1 MAIVRK
7 LERKDLDRNVPHKE
21 VECTYWV
28 VTDDKGG
35 KYLQLDTYGSSERKM
50 PNKKSQSLR
59 FSKEALDQLK
69 DILTQHF

>member
-35 KYLQLDTYGSSERKM
+35 KYLQLLAARHLWIVRK
-50 PNKKSQSLR
+50 
-59 FSKEALDQLK
+59 K
-69 DILTQHF
+69 DA